1 MQNTANIP
9 MDNLL
14 TTLKVMSVN
23 DRRLIARQL
32 EEQLEREDVADAAA
46 LKVQDD
52 ENLDAFLSKV
62 SGNRR
67 RRTFKVSIHSG
78 ERGSS
83 KVLQPRMAGW

>member
-1 MQNTANIP
+1 

-23 DRRLIARQL
+23 DHRLIARQL

-52 ENLDAFLSKV
+52 EKLDAFLSKV
-62 SGNRR
+62 SGNWCDDKTPQELAAELRHEADFVR
-67 RRTFKVSIHSG
+67 DVEI
-78 ERGSS
+78 
-83 KVLQPRMAGW
+83 W